1 VTHVLPPPL
10 ASYEAGTG
18 SSTVQDKTISA
29 ASGVGRSDRYLGD
42 SFIDATVP

>member
-1 VTHVLPPPL
+1 MLPPPR

>member
-1 VTHVLPPPL
+1 MQ
-10 ASYEAGTG
+10 E
-18 SSTVQDKTISA
+18 KTISA